1 MIPPFENHGCH
12 DDNGHDDDLFP
23 GHHHGEGLDDP
34 HEPPEEDD
42 HGHEHESGHTGDHHH
57 GHMHGVVD
65 PSIFATERGIRAV
78 KWSFAG
84 LFITAILQVVV
95 VYYSGSIALLADTIH
110 NFGDALT
117 AIPLLF
123 AFLLSSRRPTQR
135 FTYGYGRVEDLAGV
149 AVVLMI
155 LISAVVAGYE
165 SIDRL
170 IHPQN
175 VTFLWA
181 VAMAAVIGFI
191 GNEAVAQLRIRVGKE
206 IGSIALVA
214 DGMHARADGF
224 TSLAVL
230 LGAIG
235 VYFGFPLA
243 DPIIGLGIT
252 IAIVWIVWES
262 AKAIVVRL
270 LDGVDPEIP
279 KEIFHTARAVSAV
292 RNVTDVKVRWLG
304 HRLHAE
310 VCITVDSAL
319 SVEQGHA
326 IAKEVSHELLHHL
339 RYLSDATIHVDPVTA
354 SGPAYH
360 HINGHSHEGLPPHS
374 H

>member
-1 MIPPFENHGCH
+1 
-12 DDNGHDDDLFP
+12 
-23 GHHHGEGLDDP
+23 
-34 HEPPEEDD
+34 
-42 HGHEHESGHTGDHHH
+42 
-57 GHMHGVVD
+57 MHGVVD
-65 PSIFATERGIRAV
+65 PSIFATERGIWAV
-78 KWSFAG
+78 KWSFVG
-84 LFITAILQVVV
+84 LFITAILQIVV

-123 AFLLSSRRPTQR
+123 AFLLSSRKPTYR

-155 LISAVVAGYE
+155 LISAIVAGYE
-165 SIDRL
+165 SINRL
-170 IHPQN
+170 IHPQT

-191 GNEAVAQLRIRVGKE
+191 GNEAVAQLRLRVGKE
-206 IGSIALVA
+206 IGSAALVA
-214 DGMHARADGF
+214 DGYHALTDGW

-230 LGAIG
+230 FGAIG
-235 VYFGFPLA
+235 VYLGFPLA
-243 DPIIGLGIT
+243 DPIIGLAIT
-252 IAIVWIVWES
+252 IAIFWIVWDS
-262 AKAIVVRL
+262 AKTIFTRL

-279 KEIFHTARAVSAV
+279 KEIFHVAHHVSGL
-292 RNVTDVKVRWLG
+292 RKVTGVKVRWLG

-310 VCITVDSAL
+310 VSITVDSSL
-319 SVEQGHA
+319 SVEQGHT
-326 IAKEVSHELLHHL
+326 IAKEVQHELLHHL
-339 RYLSDATIHVDPVTA
+339 KYLSDATVHVDPITE

-360 HINGHSHEGLPPHS
+360 HIEEHSHDGLPAHS